1 MESTSTI
8 VRLRSLPMSER
19 REELESTILSV
30 LRAALLMNEDEPIS
44 TSQSFFDMGL
54 SSLALTEAKERLE
67 GMLGCRIS
75 ANVLFNSPTVEQM
88 TEHLADEVLTDLFA
102 GPETAAV
109 GDGKRPLWDDVMRDA
124 SQ

>member
-102 GPETAAV
+102 EPETAAV

>member
-44 TSQSFFDMGL
+44 PSQSFFEMGL
-54 SSLALTEAKERLE
+54 TSLALTEAKERLE
-67 GMLGCRIS
+67 GMLGCHIS
-75 ANVLFNSPTVEQM
+75 ATVVFNSPTVEQM
-88 TEHLADEVLTDLFA
+88 TDHLADEVLTELFA
-102 GPETAAV
+102 EPEPAS
-109 GDGKRPLWDDVMRDA
+109 GNGRRPLWDDVMRDVR
-124 SQ
+124 Q

>member
-30 LRAALLMNEDEPIS
+30 LRAALLMNEDEPIP

-54 SSLALTEAKERLE
+54 TSLALTEAKERLE
-67 GMLGCRIS
+67 GMLGCHIS
-75 ANVLFNSPTVEQM
+75 ATVLFNSPTVEQM
-88 TEHLADEVLTDLFA
+88 TDHLADEVLTDLFDEPDSA
-102 GPETAAV
+102 GP
-109 GDGKRPLWDDVMRDA
+109 GNGKRPLWDDVMRDA
-124 SQ
+124 CQ